1 MFTDIDD
8 FLHELQGLK
17 DALLPATEIETIYKR
32 IDKISLRIIVTPVIF
47 IDIYA
52 NTETGRYDFTLVK
65 NNKKNNKRVFGYD
78 NLGGWHCHPL
88 NNPEDHV
95 SCNEPLL
102 RQVLQEIADLIKEW
116 KL

>member
-8 FLHELQGLK
+8 FLHEFQNLK
-17 DALLPATEIETIYKR
+17 DALLPATEIETVYKR
-32 IDKISLRIIVTPVIF
+32 IDKVSLRIIVTSTVF
-47 IDIYA
+47 VDIYA

-65 NNKKNNKRVFGYD
+65 NNKRIFGYD

-95 SCNEPLL
+95 SCNEPPL
-102 RQVLQEIADLIKEW
+102 RQVLQKIADVIKEW